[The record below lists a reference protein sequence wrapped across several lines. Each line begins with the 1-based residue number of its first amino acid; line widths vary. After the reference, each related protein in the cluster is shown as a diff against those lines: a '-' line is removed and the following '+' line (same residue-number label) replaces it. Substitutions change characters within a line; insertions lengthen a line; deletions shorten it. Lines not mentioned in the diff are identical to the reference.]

1 MLLSHL
7 ASPGKPFHQ
16 VSVSSAANSEREN
29 SSVVVVRSHLWW
41 SFGCGLVV
49 IVAVFFVV
57 VVMVLVLIWLWLWSG
72 CDCGSSCGVVV
83 RL

>member
-7 ASPGKPFHQ
+7 TSPGKPLHQ

-29 SSVVVVRSHLWW
+29 SSVVVVCSHLWW

-49 IVAVFFVV
+49 IVTVFF
-57 VVMVLVLIWLWLWSG
+57 LLWLWF
-72 CDCGSSCGVVV
+72 
-83 RL
+83 